1 MSPLTRLLGLA
12 GLCLAAQPAA
22 SETLSDCFA
31 ISDAQKRLACYDQLA
46 RPTSAPQT
54 AVTPAAQSAAATE
67 PVGTEPAHVNSRSY
81 LTRVWNL
88 DGSSGKDDETRI
100 GRLRPFKES
109 YVLIRETNNTNM
121 QPTSPAPGH
130 TQNQAS
136 PTDHAEIKFQLSFK
150 SEIASAYNL
159 DTLGIKDIRVWG
171 AYTQQSNW
179 QAFNSINSSAFRET
193 NYEPEVIVS
202 FIPQDQKGHLKLINL
217 GFNHQSNG
225 QALPL
230 SRSWNRVY
238 LQGGWEWDND
248 ISLLARGW
256 YRIPENPAQD
266 DNPNIQD
273 YMGYGDL
280 VLHWQPD
287 QSQSL
292 NLLLRDNLRSTQ
304 NRGMIQLDW
313 ATPIKLGNL
322 AKLHLQASHGYGESL
337 IDYNHHQTTLGIGF
351 SFRDW

>member
-1 MSPLTRLLGLA
+1 MKPFSRLLGAIGMSL
-12 GLCLAAQPAA
+12 LFQPTTA
-22 SETLSDCFA
+22 ETLSDCAA
-31 ISDAQKRLACYDQLA
+31 IDDARKRLACYDQIA
-46 RPTSAPQT
+46 RPASQPEAK
-54 AVTPAAQSAAATE
+54 AAE
-67 PVGTEPAHVNSRSY
+67 PVEASRTAPSPNNSRSY

-88 DGSSGKDDETRI
+88 DGSSGNDDETRI

-109 YVLIRETNNTNM
+109 YVLFRETNNTNA
-121 QPTSPAPGH
+121 QPNSPAAGH
-130 TQNQAS
+130 TLNQPY
-136 PTDHAEIKFQLSFK
+136 PTDHAELKFQLSFK
-150 SEIASAYNL
+150 SEIASSYNIN
-159 DTLGIKDIRVWG
+159 TLGIKDVRVWG

-193 NYEPEVIVS
+193 NYEPEIIATFV
-202 FIPQDQKGHLKLINL
+202 PQDAKSSLKLINL

-238 LQGGWEWDND
+238 LQGGWEWNND
-248 ISLLARGW
+248 IALLVRGW

-266 DNPNIQD
+266 DNPDIID
-273 YMGYGDL
+273 YLGYGDI

-287 QSQSL
+287 QSQSI
-292 NLLLRDNLRSTQ
+292 NLLLRDNLRSTR

-313 ATPIKLGNL
+313 ATPLKLGNL
-322 AKLHLQASHGYGESL
+322 AKLHFQASHGYGESL
-337 IDYNHHQTTLGIGF
+337 IDYNHHQSTLGIGF